1 MPRLAVLCF
10 CALPLTSGAQ
20 ALTLDLPP
28 ASRPLADQSSAADSY
43 ALPLGPFA
51 NGIVPS
57 QNLEG
62 AVTRQSWQ
70 VISQGLT
77 SLQLFAPLRSQLEQE
92 GYQILYE
99 CGGGECGG
107 FDFRF
112 TTEVLPA
119 PEMHVDL
126 TDFRFLSAAKGAED
140 HLSLL
145 VSRTDN
151 AGFVQ
156 LIRVTGP
163 DADPATLTTAG
174 QSPTET
180 AQTVPPAAPALSVP
194 LAQALNAQGHA
205 VLADLTFETG
215 SSALGA
221 GPFASLQALATFL
234 QADPNRRVALVG
246 HTDAVGSLENNM
258 ALSKRRAAAVLE
270 RLVTVY
276 DIPRTQMEA
285 EGLGYLSPV
294 APNQTDAGREANRRV
309 EVVLLTTQ

>member
-1 MPRLAVLCF
+1 MMRLAALCF
-10 CALPLTSGAQ
+10 CTLFLTGGVQ
-20 ALTLDLPP
+20 ALALELPP
-28 ASRPLADQSSAADSY
+28 ASRPLADQSSAVDSY

-51 NGIVPS
+51 NGIIPS
-57 QNLEG
+57 QQLEG

-99 CGGGECGG
+99 CGGSECGG

-119 PEMHVDL
+119 PNMHVDL
-126 TDFRFLSAAKGAED
+126 TDFRFLSATKGDGD

-145 VSRTDN
+145 VSRTDS

-163 DADPATLTTAG
+163 DADPATLTTTG
-174 QSPTET
+174 QSLPDTIPTT
-180 AQTVPPAAPALSVP
+180 TSATPVP
-194 LAQALNAQGHA
+194 LAQALSTQGHA
-205 VLADLTFETG
+205 ALSDLTFETG

-221 GPFASLQALATFL
+221 GPFASLQDLATFL
-234 QADPNRRVALVG
+234 RADPNRRIALVG
-246 HTDAVGSLENNM
+246 HTDAVGSLDNNM

-270 RLVTVY
+270 RLVTAY

-285 EGLGYLSPV
+285 EGMGYLSPV

-309 EVVLLTTQ
+309 EVVLLNTQ